1 MDSDSEIDKDD
12 HNHSDNEEKMNPL
25 SLFDIAGKNLLHLWT
40 DGHLWADE
48 DESNEGYLPSNK
60 EIYTVMTLGKN

>member
-1 MDSDSEIDKDD
+1 MDSDSDINEDD
-12 HNHSDNEEKMNPL
+12 PSDNEDKMNPL
-25 SLFDIAGKNLLHLWT
+25 SLFDIAGKKLLHLWT